1 MARLIP
7 IDGPIG
13 PEEPL
18 MVIVQKYVTSVPRPA
33 RFSHLENDLV
43 IISFLDRTEI
53 NKKATELVGD
63 PAITIYGPAII
74 HSKNDEE

>member
-43 IISFLDRTEI
+43 IISFLDRLEI

-63 PAITIYGPAII
+63 PEITIYGPAII
-74 HSKNDEE
+74 HSKNES